1 MLTNDLQMFFL
12 ATMSTVTVVS
22 NWSFRSFRNRLN
34 QQDFPQSHHPPPSF
48 SRQSSGQYHPQIS
61 QGQFHGYMGGHQEQ
75 TQTLAAAPNLE
86 EKQNAPFLLEHP
98 RSRDFVTER
107 SRERES
113 RQRTPS
119 PVKRRNLL

>member
-1 MLTNDLQMFFL
+1 MLTNELQMFFL

-34 QQDFPQSHHPPPSF
+34 QHEFPQPHHPPPSF
-48 SRQSSGQYHPQIS
+48 SRQSSGQYPPQIA

-98 RSRDFVTER
+98 QNRGLVTQR